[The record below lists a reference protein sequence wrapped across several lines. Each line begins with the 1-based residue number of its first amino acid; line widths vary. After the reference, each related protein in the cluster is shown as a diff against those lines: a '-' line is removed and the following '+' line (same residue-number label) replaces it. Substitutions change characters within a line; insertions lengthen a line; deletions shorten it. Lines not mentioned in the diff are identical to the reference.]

1 MSLGDDRH
9 KASYVS
15 RRIVADETPD
25 ADIIPIPQ

>member
-15 RRIVADETPD
+15 RRIVAHERHDAET
-25 ADIIPIPQ
+25 IPVPE